1 MRFTCAIHIIMAII
15 TTAKV
20 PKVRFREPERNLP
33 GRSPRTATAEV
44 RFTIQFARAYMA
56 QHVTLH
62 HGTEKSEIA
71 CARQVAINGFGIADM
86 LTVAWRPPEQGRNHC
101 SDVEFL
107 RAERPTI
114 RAFEVKLNNWRKGM
128 TQAHRYRY
136 FANVAILVL
145 PVENCTIA
153 RTFLSTF
160 HKIRVGLWGFE
171 PSSGRIVTHF
181 TPRPGS
187 AMEPKYQQRAL
198 DLVAKTT
205 KALPILQN
213 C

>member
-1 MRFTCAIHIIMAII
+1 MDSIN
-15 TTAKV
+15 TAKV

-56 QHVTLH
+56 RHVTVH
-62 HGTEKSEIA
+62 HGTEKSELA

-86 LTVAWRPPEQGRNHC
+86 LTVAWSPPEKGRKHC

-145 PVENCTIA
+145 PLDSCTIA

-160 HKIRVGLWGFE
+160 RKIRVGLWGFE

>member
-1 MRFTCAIHIIMAII
+1 MCAIHIIMVSI
-15 TTAKV
+15 TPARV

-71 CARQVAINGFGIADM
+71 CTRQIAINGFGIADM
-86 LTVAWRPPEQGRNHC
+86 LTVAWRPPERGENHS

-107 RAERPTI
+107 RAQRPTI

-145 PVENCTIA
+145 PVESCSNA
-153 RTFLSTF
+153 RMFLGTFR
-160 HKIRVGLWGFE
+160 KIRVGLWGFD
-171 PSSGRIVTHF
+171 PHTGRIVTHF
-181 TPRPGS
+181 TPRPCS

-198 DLVAKTT
+198 KLVAKTT
-205 KALPILQN
+205 RALPFL
-213 C
+213 

>member
-1 MRFTCAIHIIMAII
+1 MVSI
-15 TTAKV
+15 TPARI

-86 LTVAWRPPEQGRNHC
+86 LTVAWRAPEKGRNHS
-101 SDVEFL
+101 SDVHFL

-145 PVENCTIA
+145 PVESCTNA
-153 RTFLSTF
+153 RTLLRTF
-160 HKIRVGLWGFE
+160 RKIRVGLWGFD
-171 PSSGRIVTHF
+171 PHSGRIVTHF
-181 TPRPGS
+181 TPRPCS
-187 AMEPKYQQRAL
+187 AMEPKCQQRAL
-198 DLVAKTT
+198 ELVAKTT
-205 KALPILQN
+205 RALPFLQN

>member
-1 MRFTCAIHIIMAII
+1 MRFKCAILIIMHSI

-56 QHVTLH
+56 QHVILH

-71 CARQVAINGFGIADM
+71 CTRQIAINGFGIADM
-86 LTVAWRPPEQGRNHC
+86 LTVAWRPPEKGCNHY
-101 SDVEFL
+101 SAVEFL
-107 RAERPTI
+107 QAERPTV
-114 RAFEVKLNNWRKGM
+114 RAFEIKLNNWRKGM

-145 PVENCTIA
+145 PVEICMIA

-171 PSSGRIVTHF
+171 PRSGRIVPHF
-181 TPRPGS
+181 TPRPCS

-198 DLVAKTT
+198 ELVAKTT
-205 KALPILQN
+205 KALPFLQK